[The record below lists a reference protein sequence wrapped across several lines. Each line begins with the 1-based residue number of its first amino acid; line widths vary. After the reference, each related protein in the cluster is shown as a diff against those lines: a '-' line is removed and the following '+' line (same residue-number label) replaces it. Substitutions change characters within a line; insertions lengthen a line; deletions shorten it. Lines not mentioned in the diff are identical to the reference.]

1 MDRRFSSKQKDL
13 LVVQQASTSSFAL
26 AMQNK
31 LDGQQAP
38 PPQEVDPEGQ
48 VLD

>member
-1 MDRRFSSKQKDL
+1 
-13 LVVQQASTSSFAL
+13 L

-38 PPQEVDPEGQ
+38 PPHEVDPEGQ
-48 VLD
+48 VLA